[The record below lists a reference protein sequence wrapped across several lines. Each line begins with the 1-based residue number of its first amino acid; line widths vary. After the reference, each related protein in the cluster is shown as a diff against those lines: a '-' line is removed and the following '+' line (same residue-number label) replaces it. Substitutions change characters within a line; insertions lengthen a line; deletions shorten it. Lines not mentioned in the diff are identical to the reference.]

1 MLQKL
6 IPLFV
11 AFVLVSARTSPPRT
25 SVLSNKKVVV
35 VGGGP
40 VGLYF
45 AALLLESDPTVR
57 IEILETEERSTPSSS
72 IFGKTESLTNAFGLG
87 VGGRMQNRLKDIPG
101 LYEKAVSVSSIVGG
115 LNIPLVSRDD
125 LVTNMRIFL
134 QDRCTQQKISN
145 NNCKVN
151 LGEGCASVDLRRKK
165 VTTDKGRIIP
175 YDLLLGADG
184 VNSKIRQFIIDQ
196 TDDAALEEEHFTLNA
211 YWKALQLPKQPD
223 IEADSFRP
231 IRNPAIGGGRF
242 LPRAPEGHFVLLYW
256 RRKSH
261 DPTTDNPIG
270 IRTTEDWKQLLN
282 HAIQDKEVSRFSIRK
297 MTGYDIMGDSCK
309 KDRKL
314 VFDERALAD
323 FVNTRAKL
331 AHYLKLGRYHYQKGS
346 VALIG
351 DSAHSFSSLLGQG
364 CATGLESTHTLV
376 KCLLE
381 SDTTLDDALLKYTE
395 LATIESHAMT
405 EVSLIEYAIRGGFNA
420 MTFKA
425 VPLILWNM
433 LRGKGLLKQIRDIH
447 VPFSTIARENS
458 RVLAMCRKEFEKERM
473 PFLRRQ

>member
-11 AFVLVSARTSPPRT
+11 AFVLVSARTTPPRT

-57 IEILETEERSTPSSS
+57 IEILEKQKRLTPRSS
-72 IFGKTESLTNAFGLG
+72 IFGKTESVTNAFGLG
-87 VGGRMQNRLKDIPG
+87 VGDRMQNRLKDIPG
-101 LYEKAVSVSSIVGG
+101 LYEKSVSVSSIVGG

-134 QDRCTQQKISN
+134 QDRCTQHKISN

-184 VNSKIRQFIIDQ
+184 VNSKIRQFLMDQ

-223 IEADSFRP
+223 IVASSFRR
-231 IRNPAIGGGRF
+231 IQNPAISGGRF

-256 RRKSH
+256 KRKSH
-261 DPTTDNPIG
+261 EPTTDNPTG

-282 HAIQDKEVSRFSIRK
+282 DAIQDKEVSRFSIRK
-297 MTGYDIMGDSCK
+297 MIGYDAGDSSK
-309 KDRKL
+309 IDREI

-323 FVNTRAKL
+323 FVNTPAKL
-331 AHYLKLGRYHYQKGS
+331 THHLKLGRYHYQKGS

-351 DSAHSFSSLLGQG
+351 DSAHSFNSLLGQG

-405 EVSLIEYAIRGGFNA
+405 EVSLIVYAIRGGWNTV
-420 MTFKA
+420 TFKV

-458 RVLAMCRKEFEKERM
+458 RVLAICRKEFEKERM